1 MIKGLSHIG
10 VAVKD
15 LAQATETYR
24 SIFGL
29 EVSTPIESPDLKVAM
44 VKAGNFHIELLQ
56 ATTDD
61 GAVAKFIEK
70 RGEGIQ
76 HICLEVD
83 DIEQEL
89 KSLSMKGVQ
98 LIDKQPRQGVEGL
111 IAFLHPKATN
121 GVLVELVQK

>member
-1 MIKGLSHIG
+1 VIKGLSHIG
-10 VAVKD
+10 IAVKD
-15 LAQATETYR
+15 LTQAMGTYR

-29 EVSTPIESPDLKVAM
+29 EVLPPVESPDLKVSM

-56 ATTDD
+56 PTADE

-83 DIEQEL
+83 DIEEEL

>member
-10 VAVKD
+10 IAVKD
-15 LAQATETYR
+15 LTQAMETYR

-29 EVSTPIESPDLKVAM
+29 EVLPSIESADLKVCM

-83 DIEQEL
+83 DIEEEL
-89 KSLSMKGVQ
+89 RSLSMKGVQ